1 MNCWALVHFAGH
13 EALLAS
19 WVGWVPIIFPH
30 EAANISLQPH
40 SSAITAQLGR
50 KRVSGSVHCK
60 VLFLTSEMPSFMQ
73 GLNTGHTDARH
84 RLSDLTFS
92 IPKPFITQHPYPGLK
107 PPSHKAN
114 NSVVPF
120 SVLLYVSDCSSP
132 STYSAASV
140 GFPSTPNL
148 CYPLT
153 ATIVYPYPWFSP
165 SKQVHT
171 SLPIN
176 SSTL

>member
-84 RLSDLTFS
+84 SLSDLTFS

-140 GFPSTPNL
+140 SFPSTLNL
-148 CYPLT
+148 CCPLT